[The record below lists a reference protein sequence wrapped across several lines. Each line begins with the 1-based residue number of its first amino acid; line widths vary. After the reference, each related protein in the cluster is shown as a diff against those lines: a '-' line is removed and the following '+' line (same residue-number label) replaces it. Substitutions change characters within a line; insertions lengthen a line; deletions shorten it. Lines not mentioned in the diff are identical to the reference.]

1 MSRTVKSVL
10 IFCVLSMGIFGFT
23 TTNYGDRTFEIVK
36 NLDIFATLFKEVNAY
51 YVDEIHPDVLMR
63 TGITAMLASLDPY
76 TNYIPE
82 DDIEDYRTIT
92 TGEYGGIGAIVDKK
106 GGMSTIVLPYEG
118 YPAHRA
124 GLLAGDQ
131 ILSINGIDITNKP
144 SDATSKL
151 LKGQSKSDI
160 VLKVKRFGKEK
171 PFEVTLN
178 RERITVKN
186 VPYSGLVTD
195 EIGYL
200 RLTDFTTEAGAE
212 VRRAVVDLKAKG
224 AQKIILD
231 LRGNPGGLLEEAVNV
246 SNVFIG
252 KGKEVVTT
260 RGKLKN
266 WTKTYSTLNDAAD
279 ENIPLV
285 VLISSSSASASEI
298 VAGVMQDY
306 DRGVL
311 VGRRS
316 YGKGLVQQ
324 TRPLAYN
331 SQLKVTTG
339 KYYIP
344 SGRCIQAIDYS
355 HRNPDGSLNK
365 IADSLKS
372 AFTTQLGRPVFD
384 GGGVN
389 PDIPVE
395 DQEYAPITY
404 ALMSSDLIFNFATE
418 YYFTHTEIPSAKEFS
433 ISDEDYS
440 LFKEWLNSKNLNY
453 STDIEEEVELLMAS
467 AKGEEYFP
475 AIKDQL
481 IALQRAT
488 LHSKE
493 DDLTR
498 YSAQIKQLLE
508 QEIAG
513 RYYFQS
519 GMVETGF
526 DNDPDILTAVKVL
539 SDKDGYSQILK

>member
-1 MSRTVKSVL
+1 MSRTVKLVL
-10 IFCVLSMGIFGFT
+10 ILCVLSLGTFGFT
-23 TTNYGDRTFEIVK
+23 TSSYGDRTFEIVK
-36 NLDIFATLFKEVNAY
+36 NLDIFVTLFKEVNAY

-106 GGMSTIVLPYEG
+106 GGISTIVLPYEG

-131 ILSINGIDITNKP
+131 ILSINGIDITNQP

-160 VLKVKRFGKEK
+160 ILKVKRFGKEK

-212 VRRAVVDLKAKG
+212 VRRAVVDLKAQG

-231 LRGNPGGLLEEAVNV
+231 LRGNPGGLLEEAINV

-260 RGKLKN
+260 RGKLKSS
-266 WTKTYSTLNDAAD
+266 TKTYTTLNDAAD
-279 ENIPLV
+279 ESIPLV
-285 VLISSSSASASEI
+285 VLVSGSSASASEI

-324 TRPLAYN
+324 TMPLAYN

-389 PDIPVE
+389 PDIPVDE
-395 DQEYAPITY
+395 QEYAPITY
-404 ALMSSDLIFNFATE
+404 ALMSSDLIFDFATE
-418 YYFTHTEIPSAKEFS
+418 YYHTHSEIPSAKEFS
-433 ISDEDYS
+433 ISDEDYT
-440 LFKEWLNSKNLNY
+440 LFKKWLDSKNLTY
-453 STDIEEEVELLMAS
+453 STDIEEEVELLLAS
-467 AKGEEYFP
+467 AKYEEYFP

-481 IALQRAT
+481 LALQRAT

-526 DNDPDILTAVKVL
+526 DNDPDILAAVKVL
-539 SDKDGYSQILK
+539 SDNDRYSQILK

>member
-1 MSRTVKSVL
+1 
-10 IFCVLSMGIFGFT
+10 
-23 TTNYGDRTFEIVK
+23 
-36 NLDIFATLFKEVNAY
+36 
-51 YVDEIHPDVLMR
+51 
-63 TGITAMLASLDPY
+63 
-76 TNYIPE
+76 
-82 DDIEDYRTIT
+82 
-92 TGEYGGIGAIVDKK
+92 
-106 GGMSTIVLPYEG
+106 
-118 YPAHRA
+118 
-124 GLLAGDQ
+124 
-131 ILSINGIDITNKP
+131 
-144 SDATSKL
+144 
-151 LKGQSKSDI
+151 
-160 VLKVKRFGKEK
+160 
-171 PFEVTLN
+171 
-178 RERITVKN
+178 
-186 VPYSGLVTD
+186 
-195 EIGYL
+195 
-200 RLTDFTTEAGAE
+200 
-212 VRRAVVDLKAKG
+212 
-224 AQKIILD
+224 
-231 LRGNPGGLLEEAVNV
+231 
-246 SNVFIG
+246 
-252 KGKEVVTT
+252 
-260 RGKLKN
+260 
-266 WTKTYSTLNDAAD
+266 
-279 ENIPLV
+279 
-285 VLISSSSASASEI
+285 
-298 VAGVMQDY
+298 MQDY

-389 PDIPVE
+389 PDIPVDE
-395 DQEYAPITY
+395 QEYAPITY
-404 ALMSSDLIFNFATE
+404 ALMSSDLIFDFATE
-418 YYFTHTEIPSAKEFS
+418 YYFTHSEIPSAKEFS
-433 ISDEDYS
+433 ISDEDYAV
-440 LFKEWLNSKNLNY
+440 FKEWLNSKNLNY

-467 AKGEEYFP
+467 AKDEEYFP

-498 YSAQIKQLLE
+498 YDAQIKQLLE

-526 DNDPDILTAVKVL
+526 DNDPDILAAVKVL